1 MNLATQIS
9 DNNFLGIMFVIAT
22 IFKIFIICS
31 VIDMARQ
38 GLFSG
43 VTKLVQKFKKNTTSE
58 EA

>member
-1 MNLATQIS
+1 
-9 DNNFLGIMFVIAT
+9 MFVIAT